1 MRADA
6 GVGQKQT
13 VCYTILGGAG
23 QRRLAFGKRCLARV
37 SDMEGDRVKVKRFLV
52 FLVVLSWLAGCG
64 GKPAPTP
71 DLVAT
76 QAEVMRAAAATLTA
90 EAPLPTA
97 PPVSTP
103 TAVATLAATEAAT
116 ETATPV
122 PPTATALPTS
132 VPPTATALPTS
143 VPPTATEPA
152 PPIGPSLGPF
162 AVVDV
167 ASDDQLNVRARP
179 GVAYPIVG
187 TIPFSGIG
195 VEVHAGGQEVDGS
208 WWVPV
213 QYGEVTGWANS
224 RYLARQVGW
233 VDEAVAARAAQA
245 VMALK
250 ERDLDELAGLVHPAK
265 GVRFS
270 PYTYVRVGPGG
281 DLVFSAAQIPGLLAD
296 PTVYHWGVFDGSGEP
311 IDLTFAAYYERFI
324 YDADFARPDAVGLD
338 ETVGQGNT
346 INNIAEVY
354 PEGVMVEYHFEG
366 FDPQYAGLD
375 WRSLRLVF
383 EAHGGTWY
391 LVGIVHDEWTI

>member
-1 MRADA
+1 MQSERPN
-6 GVGQKQT
+6 
-13 VCYTILGGAG
+13 
-23 QRRLAFGKRCLARV
+23 
-37 SDMEGDRVKVKRFLV
+37 VKRFVV
-52 FLVVLSWLAGCG
+52 FLLVLGWLTACG
-64 GKPAPTP
+64 AEPAPTP

-97 PPVSTP
+97 LPQPTP
-103 TAVATLAATEAAT
+103 TAAGPAPTFTALPTPVPPTATPLP
-116 ETATPV
+116 TPV
-122 PPTATALPTS
+122 PPTATALPT
-132 VPPTATALPTS
+132 P
-143 VPPTATEPA
+143 VPPTATEAA

-167 ASDDQLNVRARP
+167 ASDDVLNVRSGP
-179 GVAYPIVG
+179 GVAHPIVG

-213 QYGEVTGWANS
+213 QYGDVAGWANS

-233 VDEAVAARAAQA
+233 VDGAVAARAAQA

-250 ERDLDELAGLVHPAK
+250 DQDMDELAGLVDPAQ

-270 PYTYVRVGPGG
+270 PYTYVRVGPDG

-296 PTVYHWGVFDGSGEP
+296 PTVYHWGAFDGSGEP
-311 IDLTFAAYYERFI
+311 IDLTFAAYYARFV
-324 YDADFARPDAVGLD
+324 YDADFARPDVVGLG

-354 PEGVMVEYHFEG
+354 PDAITVEYHFEG
-366 FDPQYAGLD
+366 LDPQYEGLD

-383 EAHGGTWY
+383 EAYGGTWY

>member
-1 MRADA
+1 MR
-6 GVGQKQT
+6 
-13 VCYTILGGAG
+13 
-23 QRRLAFGKRCLARV
+23 
-37 SDMEGDRVKVKRFLV
+37 GDRVKVKRFLV
-52 FLVVLSWLAGCG
+52 FLLVLGGLAGCG
-64 GKPAPTP
+64 GEPAPTP

-76 QAEVMRAAAATLTA
+76 QAEVIRAAAATLTA

-97 PPVSTP
+97 PPLPTP
-103 TAVATLAATEAAT
+103 TAAATLPPTVAPTPEPSPT
-116 ETATPV
+116 STALPTPV
-122 PPTATALPTS
+122 PPTATALPT
-132 VPPTATALPTS
+132 P

-179 GVAYPIVG
+179 GVAHPVVG
-187 TIPFSGIG
+187 TIPFYGIG

-208 WWVPV
+208 WWVPI
-213 QYGEVTGWANS
+213 QYGEVTGWVNS

-250 ERDLDELAGLVHPAK
+250 ERNLDALAGLVHPER

-270 PYTYVRVGPGG
+270 PYTYVRAGPGG
-281 DLVFSAAQIPGLLAD
+281 DLAFTAAEIRGLLAD

-311 IDLTFAAYYERFI
+311 IDLSFAAYYDRFI
-324 YDADFARPDAVGLD
+324 YDADFARPDVVGLD

-354 PEGVMVEYHFEG
+354 PDAVTVEYHFEG
-366 FDPQYAGLD
+366 FDPEYAGLD

-383 EAHGGTWY
+383 ESHGGTWY
-391 LVGIVHDEWTI
+391 LVGVVHDEWTI

>member
-1 MRADA
+1 MR
-6 GVGQKQT
+6 
-13 VCYTILGGAG
+13 
-23 QRRLAFGKRCLARV
+23 
-37 SDMEGDRVKVKRFLV
+37 GDRTNLKRFVV
-52 FLVVLSWLAGCG
+52 FLLVLGWLAGCG
-64 GKPAPTP
+64 GEPAPTP

-90 EAPLPTA
+90 EAPVPTTPPLPT
-97 PPVSTP
+97 P
-103 TAVATLAATEAAT
+103 TTAATEAAT
-116 ETATPV
+116 PAPTAS
-122 PPTATALPTS
+122 ATALPTPI
-132 VPPTATALPTS
+132 PPTTTVAPTP

-167 ASDDQLNVRARP
+167 ASDDVLNVRAGP

-187 TIPFSGIG
+187 TIPFYGIG
-195 VEVHAGGQEVDGS
+195 VEVHTGGQEVDGS

-213 QYGEVTGWANS
+213 QYGDITGWANS
-224 RYLARQVGW
+224 HYLARQVGW
-233 VDEAVAARAAQA
+233 VGEAVAARAAQA
-245 VMALK
+245 IMALK
-250 ERDLDELAGLVHPAK
+250 DRDLDELADLVHPVK

-270 PYTYVRVGPGG
+270 PYTYVRAEPGAPEG
-281 DLVFSAAQIPGLLAD
+281 EDLVFGAAQIPGLLAD
-296 PTVYHWGVFDGSGEP
+296 PTVYHWGAYDGSGEP
-311 IDLTFAAYYERFI
+311 IDLTFAAYYERFV
-324 YDADFARPDAVGLD
+324 YDVDFARPDVVGLD

-346 INNIAEVY
+346 INNIAEIY

-383 EAHGGTWY
+383 EAQGGTWY